1 MKIPKIEFD
10 IYRKMNDTNLQ
21 KLNKLLCKDIKIDL
35 FVPIKI
41 PELANIDEY
50 NSTSGY
56 YNNICYRT
64 KSNYGTDISLND
76 RKYDFIN
83 LNKTVCQEDCDFAE
97 YNYSSTKAKCSCK
110 INETPS
116 SIIYMNINTTKLLKN
131 FKDINN
137 IANTKIL
144 ICYKELFTKKGIIN
158 NIGFF
163 IMTIILLFHIICMF
177 IYFFK
182 QLKIIIKLIKDITF
196 GLENYHLVEKSK
208 KPKKDKIKKKERK
221 NQIDKKEIKNKIKK
235 EIKPKNKNIVMNL
248 VKNKKSNYFADKKLM
263 NRKNKVNNIILKNNN
278 NNIIDKKKP
287 NNSKKNNQV
296 DNQSHNRIL
305 KSKVKKDIIK
315 KDIIKKVNNIMK
327 YNEDEINNLPYD
339 KAVLNDKRAYSQYY
353 ISLIRTKHNLV
364 YIFCNNDYNSKI
376 IKINL
381 FIFSFTIYFT
391 VSAMFF
397 DDETMHIIYK
407 NKGSYDLEYQLTK
420 IIYSSLISTLLNSI
434 IKFLALSNGDIVEYK
449 QNKTNKKI
457 LCEKEIKL
465 IQKVKIKSIFYFIIS
480 FIFLL
485 FFSYY
490 ISMFCFIFQ
499 NTQYILIKDNLIS
512 FGLSLLYPFAIYLAP
527 GIFRKLAIS
536 NTKKKRKYLYKFSK
550 FLKLF

>member
-83 LNKTVCQEDCDFAE
+83 LNKTVCQDDCDFAE

-144 ICYKELFTKKGIIN
+144 ICYKELFTKEGIIN

-182 QLKIIIKLIKDITF
+182 Q
-196 GLENYHLVEKSK
+196 
-208 KPKKDKIKKKERK
+208 
-221 NQIDKKEIKNKIKK
+221 
-235 EIKPKNKNIVMNL
+235 
-248 VKNKKSNYFADKKLM
+248 
-263 NRKNKVNNIILKNNN
+263 
-278 NNIIDKKKP
+278 
-287 NNSKKNNQV
+287 
-296 DNQSHNRIL
+296 
-305 KSKVKKDIIK
+305 
-315 KDIIKKVNNIMK
+315 
-327 YNEDEINNLPYD
+327 
-339 KAVLNDKRAYSQYY
+339 
-353 ISLIRTKHNLV
+353 
-364 YIFCNNDYNSKI
+364 
-376 IKINL
+376 
-381 FIFSFTIYFT
+381 
-391 VSAMFF
+391 
-397 DDETMHIIYK
+397 
-407 NKGSYDLEYQLTK
+407 
-420 IIYSSLISTLLNSI
+420 
-434 IKFLALSNGDIVEYK
+434 
-449 QNKTNKKI
+449 
-457 LCEKEIKL
+457 
-465 IQKVKIKSIFYFIIS
+465 
-480 FIFLL
+480 
-485 FFSYY
+485 
-490 ISMFCFIFQ
+490 
-499 NTQYILIKDNLIS
+499 
-512 FGLSLLYPFAIYLAP
+512 
-527 GIFRKLAIS
+527 
-536 NTKKKRKYLYKFSK
+536 
-550 FLKLF
+550 